1 MKDDTTPVRYRDA
14 TEELKAILARLEG
27 DDVDIDELS
36 EKVERAAELIRLCR
50 DRIEH
55 TGMKVRR
62 VLDDLDAPATK
73 G

>member
-1 MKDDTTPVRYRDA
+1 MKDDPVRYRDA
-14 TEELKAILARLEG
+14 VDELKTILARIEG
-27 DDVDIDELS
+27 EDVDIDELS

-50 DRIEH
+50 ERIEH

-62 VLDDLDAPATK
+62 VLDGLDEPPA